1 MCIFI
6 GLGIAETSS
15 FGGGKDVAG
24 VSNGVGLIN
33 EVVTEQ

>member
-15 FGGGKDVAG
+15 FGGGKRRGRSEEWSRTDK
-24 VSNGVGLIN
+24 
-33 EVVTEQ
+33 